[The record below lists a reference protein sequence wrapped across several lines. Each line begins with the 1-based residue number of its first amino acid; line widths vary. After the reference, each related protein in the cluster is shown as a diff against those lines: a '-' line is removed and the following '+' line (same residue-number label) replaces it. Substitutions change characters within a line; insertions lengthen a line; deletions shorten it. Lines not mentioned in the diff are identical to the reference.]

1 MIFDYETL
9 KVIWWLF
16 VGVLLIGFAVTDGFD
31 MGVGTLLPLL
41 GRYDDERRI
50 IINSIGATWEG
61 NQVWFITA
69 GGALFAAWPLVYA
82 AAFSGF
88 YVALLL
94 VLFALFFRPVGF
106 DYRSKLANPAWRSAW
121 DWGLFAGGTVPALVF
136 GVAFGNLL
144 LGVPFHYDDTMR
156 VFYTGSFW
164 QLLNPFALL
173 CGVVSLGMLVMHG
186 AVYLQMRTEGEIY
199 RRAVRATQVAAI
211 VMLVGFAAAGV
222 WVAYGVEGYRIV
234 SIPPVNGIVVP
245 TAKDVVRESGAWL
258 RNYASYP
265 WMLLAPLLA
274 FLGAILTV
282 FLSRGRRPGTAFV
295 TSGLSIAGVILTAG
309 LSMFP
314 FVMPSSSDPNSSLTA
329 WDAVSSHGTLQVMF
343 WVVLVFLPIVV
354 AYTGWVYRILRGK
367 ITNQT
372 IREGNHTLY

>member
-31 MGVGTLLPLL
+31 MGVGTLLPIL
-41 GRYDDERRI
+41 GKNDEERRV
-50 IINSIGATWEG
+50 IINSVGATWDG

-88 YVALLL
+88 YIALLL

-106 DYRSKLANPAWRSAW
+106 DYRSKLPNPRWRSAW
-121 DWGLFAGGTVPALVF
+121 DWGLFVGGTVPALVF
-136 GVAFGNLL
+136 GIAFGNLL
-144 LGVPFHYDDTMR
+144 LGVPFHYDDSMR

-173 CGVVSLGMLVMHG
+173 CGVVSLSMLVMHG
-186 AVYLQMRTEGEIY
+186 AVYLQIRTEGEIY
-199 RRAVRATQVAAI
+199 RRAVLATQVAAL
-211 VMLVGFAAAGV
+211 VMMTGFALAGV
-222 WVAYGVEGYRIV
+222 WVAAGIEGYRIV
-234 SIPPVNGIVVP
+234 SMPSVNDILLP
-245 TAKDVVRESGAWL
+245 TAKQVIKENGAWL
-258 RNYASYP
+258 HNYSLYT
-265 WMLLAPLLA
+265 WMIFAPLLA
-274 FLGAILTV
+274 FLGAIATI
-282 FLSRGRRPGTAFV
+282 FLSRIGRSGTAFI
-295 TSGLSIAGVILTAG
+295 TSGATIAGVILTAG

-314 FVMPSSSDPNSSLTA
+314 FVMPSSSDPDSGLTA

-343 WVVLVFLPIVV
+343 WVVLIFLPIVL
-354 AYTGWVYRILRGK
+354 AYTGWVYRVLRGK
-367 ITNQT
+367 ITIQS
-372 IREGNHTLY
+372 IRDGNHSLY